1 MAFVVFWTSPL
12 CATGPSVCRDRSPG
26 HKVKAFRADGARTL
40 LQAYYMMAPF
50 AVERAPTVALYCLR
64 KHRSVHVAM
73 LTDYPVR
80 RG

>member
-1 MAFVVFWTSPL
+1 MGIL
-12 CATGPSVCRDRSPG
+12 L
-26 HKVKAFRADGARTL
+26 L

-80 RG
+80 PPLVCLLVRLTQ

>member
-1 MAFVVFWTSPL
+1 
-12 CATGPSVCRDRSPG
+12 
-26 HKVKAFRADGARTL
+26 
-40 LQAYYMMAPF
+40 MMAPF

-80 RG
+80 FQWLYGFSLTHRQGTAVVSCDDNLVRHMCCLA